1 MACETRILGHTA
13 CMLLHKALNVTIDAA
28 DAQGRLPW
36 QDVREPVE
44 QRIQALM
51 SNMTLDQKIS
61 QLSSNSGAIEH
72 LDIPAFNW
80 WTGEPFPGDLDHQHS
95 MQSVPVTMPSSSVT
109 PSSLAGLEVAMS

>member
-1 MACETRILGHTA
+1 
-13 CMLLHKALNVTIDAA
+13 MLLHKAVNVTIVAA

-36 QDVREPVE
+36 QDAREPVE

-51 SNMTLDQKIS
+51 SNMTLDEKIS

-80 WTGEPFPGDLDHQHS
+80 WTGEPFPGDL
-95 MQSVPVTMPSSSVT
+95 
-109 PSSLAGLEVAMS
+109 EI